1 MLFLETSGYNYSKRR
16 CENAVEWFVDQYLSK
31 YKISIVVNH
40 RGLYREGVFGWCS
53 VEDCDYRPREF
64 LIEIHNFMTVEN
76 YLKTLFHEL
85 WHVYQHVKGNLR
97 DKGAKRLW
105 KGIDCTNLEWEDQPW
120 EIEAQKMEEVLYLHY
135 LTFIEQ

>member
-1 MLFLETSGYNYSKRR
+1 MLFLETSGYNYSQRR
-16 CENAVEWFVDQYLSK
+16 CEKAVEWFIDQYLSR
-31 YKISIVVNH
+31 YKISIAVNH

-97 DKGAKRLW
+97 DKGSKRLW
-105 KGIDCTNLEWEDQPW
+105 KGIDCTNLEWENQPW
-120 EIEAQKMEEVLYLHY
+120 EIEAQKMEEILYEQY
-135 LTFIEQ
+135 LTFIQN